1 MNERIED
8 LERYRVIFDHAPLGI
23 FHFDPAGTI
32 HACNEAFVRLIGS
45 SQEALRDFNML
56 ERVNHPEVLKVVRK
70 ALEGLAGFYEG
81 PYRSVTGDR
90 PATIRLR
97 TYPLRTEHG
106 DSLGGLGLVED
117 LTLSS
122 CIEAGY
128 RALVEQAADAILVG
142 DTQGRIIDANSRAT
156 LLTGYPVTQLLGM
169 HISQLFSAK
178 TLEKRPLRFDRLDQG
193 DSITVERLIQR
204 VDGVAIPVEMNSI
217 RLPDG
222 RYQAILRDLS
232 ERVATERQ
240 LRETEKRYLDLFN
253 NTPDNLFR
261 VAVEPDGGFRVED
274 ANPAQEAALGLAKD
288 AIIGKH
294 LEEFLPQPLA
304 ESILGFYRQCVAR
317 GEPLTYEESADLPQG
332 RSWFQTLLV
341 PIRNDQGI
349 IRHLV
354 GFSRDITQR
363 KRTEAALEQASKLES
378 LGVLAGGIAH
388 DFNNLLTAVLG
399 NINLAQIQL
408 GEQSPAIPF
417 LENAE
422 KTVLRA
428 AELTKQMLA
437 YSGKG
442 HFVVRP
448 HDFNHVVEE
457 MVHLLQVSISKR
469 ITLRF
474 NLKANL
480 PSVEADAAQIQ
491 QVVMNLVTNASDA
504 IGDADGV
511 IALSTDVQDLDERE
525 IAHAMPSQ
533 HLRPG
538 RYVVLE
544 ASDTGCGM
552 APEVL
557 ARIFDP
563 FFSTKATGRGLGLS
577 AMLGILRGHA
587 AGIQI
592 SSQPGCGST
601 FQLFFPASTEPPHA
615 PKDVAGPRAH
625 LFSGLSLVVD
635 DEEAL
640 RETAAAVLKTMGF
653 EVLTARDGVEAVEM
667 VQARPEAFRLVLLD
681 LTMPRMDGRQ
691 AFQAPEWMGAKP
703 SRPCDVCAQ
712 TSASFS
718 PAATAS
724 RKPSRPSWAK
734 ASQASF
740 RSPTRFMSSGGRW
753 PRPWHRPQ
761 TVGAGEVTKKPLAF
775 E

>member
-56 ERVNHPEVLKVVRK
+56 ARVNHPEVLRVVRE
-70 ALEGLAGFYEG
+70 ALEGQAGFYEG
-81 PYRSVTGDR
+81 PYHSVTGDR

-97 TYPLRTEHG
+97 TYPLRTAQGE
-106 DSLGGLGLVED
+106 SLGGLGLVED

-122 CIEAGY
+122 RLEAGY

-142 DTQGRIIDANSRAT
+142 DPQGRIIDANSRAT
-156 LLTGYPVTQLLGM
+156 LLTGYSAEQLLGL
-169 HISQLFSAK
+169 HIGQLFSTN
-178 TLEKRPLRFDRLDQG
+178 TLEKRPLRFDRLNQG
-193 DSITVERLIQR
+193 ESITTERLIQR
-204 VDGVAIPVEMNSI
+204 ADGVATPVEMNSI

-232 ERVATERQ
+232 ERIAAERQ
-240 LRETEKRYLDLFN
+240 LRETEKRYLDLFT
-253 NTPDNLFR
+253 NTPDNLFW
-261 VAVEPDGGFRVED
+261 VAVEADGHFRVED
-274 ANPAQEAALGLAKD
+274 VNPAQLAALGLSKD

-294 LEEFLPQPLA
+294 LEEFLPSPIA
-304 ESILGFYRQCVAR
+304 ESILGHYRQCVTR

-332 RSWFQTLLV
+332 RRWFQTLLV
-341 PIRNDQGI
+341 PIRDDQGV

-354 GFSRDITQR
+354 GFSRDTTQR
-363 KRTEAALEQASKLES
+363 KLTEAALEQASKLES

-399 NINLAQIQL
+399 NINLAQLQL
-408 GEQSPAIPF
+408 GELSPALPF

-428 AELTKQMLA
+428 AELTQQMLA

-442 HFVVRP
+442 RFVVHP
-448 HDFNHVVEE
+448 HDLNRVVEE
-457 MVHLLQVSISKR
+457 MVHLLQVTISKR

-474 NLKANL
+474 NLRPDL
-480 PSVEADAAQIQ
+480 PAVEADAAQIQ

-511 IALSTDVQDLDERE
+511 IVLTTDLQELDAGDLAQDLS
-525 IAHAMPSQ
+525 SQ
-533 HLRPG
+533 RLCPG

-544 ASDTGCGM
+544 ARDTGCGM
-552 APEVL
+552 SAEVM

-577 AMLGILRGHA
+577 AMLGILRGHR
-587 AGIQI
+587 AGIRI
-592 SSQPGCGST
+592 TSQPGGGST
-601 FQLFFPASTEPPHA
+601 FRLFFPASTEPSLQREGATGLP
-615 PKDVAGPRAH
+615 VQR
-625 LFSGLSLVVD
+625 FSGLSLVVD

-640 RETAAAVLKTMGF
+640 RETAAAALKTLGF

-667 VQARPEAFRLVLLD
+667 VAARPEAFQLVLLD

-691 AFQAPEWMGAKP
+691 AFQAL
-703 SRPCDVCAQ
+703 R
-712 TSASFS
+712 
-718 PAATAS
+718 
-724 RKPSRPSWAK
+724 RL
-734 ASQASF
+734 
-740 RSPTRFMSSGGRW
+740 RSDLRIVLSSGYSEQETVQAFLGQGLAGFIQKPYTLQELGR
-753 PRPWHRPQ
+753 
-761 TVGAGEVTKKPLAF
+761 TVAEAMAQ
-775 E
+775 ES

>member
-8 LERYRVIFDHAPLGI
+8 LERYRVTFEHAPLGI

-56 ERVNHPEVLKVVRK
+56 ERVNHPEVLKVVRE

-142 DTQGRIIDANSRAT
+142 DAQGRIIDANSRAT
-156 LLTGYPVTQLLGM
+156 LLTGFSVAQLLGM
-169 HISQLFSAK
+169 HISQLFSAR
-178 TLEKRPLRFDRLDQG
+178 TLEQRPLRFDRLDQG

-204 VDGVAIPVEMNSI
+204 ADGVAVPVEMNSI

-232 ERVATERQ
+232 ERIATERQ

-261 VAVEPDGGFRVED
+261 IAVEPDGGFRVED

-332 RSWFQTLLV
+332 RCWFQTLLV

-448 HDFNHVVEE
+448 HDLNQVVEE

-474 NLKANL
+474 NLSPSL
-480 PSVEADAAQIQ
+480 PSVKADAAQIQ

-511 IALSTDVQDLDERE
+511 IALSTDVHDLDERE
-525 IAHAMPSQ
+525 IARAMPSQ

-552 APEVL
+552 APEIL
-557 ARIFDP
+557 TRIFDP
-563 FFSTKATGRGLGLS
+563 FFTTKATGRGLGLS

-587 AGIQI
+587 AGIRI
-592 SSQPGCGST
+592 TSQPGCGST

-615 PKDVAGPRAH
+615 PEGVVGPQAH

-640 RETAAAVLKTMGF
+640 RETAAAALKTMGF
-653 EVLTARDGVEAVEM
+653 EVLTARDGVEAIEM

-691 AFQAPEWMGAKP
+691 AFQALRRL
-703 SRPCDVCAQ
+703 RPDLCIVL
-712 TSASFS
+712 
-718 PAATAS
+718 
-724 RKPSRPSWAK
+724 
-734 ASQASF
+734 
-740 RSPTRFMSSGGRW
+740 SSGYSEQETVQAFLGQGLAGFIQKPYTLQELGR
-753 PRPWHRPQ
+753 
-761 TVGAGEVTKKPLAF
+761 TVAEAMAQKTKAGAGEVTERTLGI
-775 E
+775 

>member
-1 MNERIED
+1 MNEPIED

-23 FHFDPAGTI
+23 FHFDPTGII

-56 ERVNHPEVLKVVRK
+56 ARVNHPEVLRVVRE
-70 ALEGLAGFYEG
+70 ALEGQAGFYEG
-81 PYRSVTGDR
+81 PYQSVTGNR
-90 PATIRLR
+90 PSTVRLR
-97 TYPLRTEHG
+97 TYPLRTEQG

-122 CIEAGY
+122 HLEAGY

-142 DTQGRIIDANSRAT
+142 DPQGRIIDANSRAT
-156 LLTGYPVTQLLGM
+156 LVTGYATDQLLGM
-169 HISQLFSAK
+169 HISQLFSAN
-178 TLEKRPLRFDRLDQG
+178 TLEKRPLRFDRLNQG
-193 DSITVERLIQR
+193 ESITMERLIQR
-204 VDGVAIPVEMNSI
+204 ADGAAVPVEMSSI

-232 ERVATERQ
+232 ERIAAERQ
-240 LRETEKRYLDLFN
+240 LRVTEKRYLDLFT
-253 NTPDNLFR
+253 NTPDNLFW
-261 VAVEPDGGFRVED
+261 VAVEADGNFRIED
-274 ANPAQEAALGLAKD
+274 ANPAQLAALGLPKE
-288 AIIGKH
+288 AILDKR
-294 LEEFLPQPLA
+294 LEEFLPQPIA
-304 ESILGFYRQCVAR
+304 EAILDHYRQCVAK
-317 GEPLTYEESADLPQG
+317 GEPMTYEESADLPQG
-332 RSWFQTLLV
+332 RRWFQTLLV
-341 PIRNDQGI
+341 PIRDDQGI
-349 IRHLV
+349 IRHLL
-354 GFSRDITQR
+354 GFSRDTTQR
-363 KRTEAALEQASKLES
+363 KLTEAALEQASKLES

-408 GEQSPAIPF
+408 GELSPAIPF

-442 HFVVRP
+442 RFVVHP
-448 HDFNHVVEE
+448 HDLNRVVEE

-474 NLKANL
+474 NLRPDL
-480 PSVEADAAQIQ
+480 PAVEADAAQIQ

-511 IALSTDVQDLDERE
+511 IALTTEVKDLNADE
-525 IAHAMPSQ
+525 IAQGMPSQ
-533 HLRPG
+533 QLSPG

-552 APEVL
+552 TSEVM

-577 AMLGILRGHA
+577 AMLGILRGHG

-592 SSQPGCGST
+592 VSQPGYGST
-601 FQLFFPASTEPPHA
+601 FRLYFPASPEPSRQRE
-615 PKDVAGPRAH
+615 DVPGLRVNQ
-625 LFSGLSLVVD
+625 FTGLSLVVD
-635 DEEAL
+635 DEDVL
-640 RETAAAVLKTMGF
+640 RETAAAALRTMGF
-653 EVLTARDGVEAVEM
+653 EVLTARDGQEAVEM
-667 VQARPEAFRLVLLD
+667 VEARPEAFRLVLLD

-691 AFQAPEWMGAKP
+691 AFQALRRL
-703 SRPCDVCAQ
+703 RPDLRIVL
-712 TSASFS
+712 
-718 PAATAS
+718 
-724 RKPSRPSWAK
+724 
-734 ASQASF
+734 
-740 RSPTRFMSSGGRW
+740 SSGYSEQETVQAFLGQGLAGFIQKPYTLQELGR
-753 PRPWHRPQ
+753 
-761 TVGAGEVTKKPLAF
+761 TVAEAMAQKP
-775 E
+775 